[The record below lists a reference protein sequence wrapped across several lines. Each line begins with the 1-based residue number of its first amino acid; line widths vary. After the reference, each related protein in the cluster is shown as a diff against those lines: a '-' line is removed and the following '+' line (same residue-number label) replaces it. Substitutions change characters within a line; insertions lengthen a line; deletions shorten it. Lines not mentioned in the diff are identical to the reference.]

1 VVDFSLILT
10 TLYVTRDR
18 CPRLTHSAGHFAR
31 ARPIIL
37 KSLFN
42 LSYSHDWQAVAT
54 NNCIA
59 SIATAW
65 SCCINNCIEHTI
77 YHIFNFTN
85 YISCVVIRH
94 ESDRLIAK
102 DICNYICDSIYLP
115 TFNIDCKDHT
125 HHIKT
130 IIYNCKQEMKF
141 LKSKSFKS
149 KKKKSTTEEADGTTG
164 VVQSTTEDNVQEQT
178 SAIIT
183 PPSSPQAA
191 TGDEEGDSQQDNKY
205 YTGPPA
211 AIPPAYPSTPLGLGE
226 PIRVGS
232 FNFDEPTSN
241 GNSNKQTRTLTFP
254 PLYTEA
260 DTMIKL
266 SNLIY
271 TLVELR
277 DLARNGVL
285 NNPASS
291 MRILDTPL
299 PLDTAVTI
307 ITQEGEML
315 KEILDDGKHEAT
327 LSALE
332 SLLARQRESAAAKGS
347 KLAQEKKDSDDNGMF
362 GWMTNWDGC
371 LAGGFSFDELFC
383 GNVGDILGEETVKQ
397 SEGDETMSSMITT
410 VNDVKSTEEL
420 VYAVGVNPIEERIT
434 VIFRGSVTKADF
446 ITDSKISIVQAPNPQ
461 RYNDTVVD
469 GMPVGGD
476 VGVHQG
482 FYEYLFT
489 EGKKGKPSKYVEIM
503 KHVQKLYKE
512 SPTRRNYKLYVT
524 GHSLGG
530 ALGK

>member
-1 VVDFSLILT
+1 
-10 TLYVTRDR
+10 
-18 CPRLTHSAGHFAR
+18 
-31 ARPIIL
+31 
-37 KSLFN
+37 
-42 LSYSHDWQAVAT
+42 
-54 NNCIA
+54 
-59 SIATAW
+59 
-65 SCCINNCIEHTI
+65 
-77 YHIFNFTN
+77 
-85 YISCVVIRH
+85 
-94 ESDRLIAK
+94 
-102 DICNYICDSIYLP
+102 
-115 TFNIDCKDHT
+115 
-125 HHIKT
+125 
-130 IIYNCKQEMKF
+130 MKF

>member
-130 IIYNCKQEMKF
+130 IIYNCK
-141 LKSKSFKS
+141 
-149 KKKKSTTEEADGTTG
+149 
-164 VVQSTTEDNVQEQT
+164 
-178 SAIIT
+178 
-183 PPSSPQAA
+183 
-191 TGDEEGDSQQDNKY
+191 
-205 YTGPPA
+205 
-211 AIPPAYPSTPLGLGE
+211 
-226 PIRVGS
+226 
-232 FNFDEPTSN
+232 
-241 GNSNKQTRTLTFP
+241 
-254 PLYTEA
+254 
-260 DTMIKL
+260 
-266 SNLIY
+266 
-271 TLVELR
+271 
-277 DLARNGVL
+277 
-285 NNPASS
+285 
-291 MRILDTPL
+291 
-299 PLDTAVTI
+299 
-307 ITQEGEML
+307 
-315 KEILDDGKHEAT
+315 
-327 LSALE
+327 
-332 SLLARQRESAAAKGS
+332 
-347 KLAQEKKDSDDNGMF
+347 
-362 GWMTNWDGC
+362 
-371 LAGGFSFDELFC
+371 
-383 GNVGDILGEETVKQ
+383 
-397 SEGDETMSSMITT
+397 
-410 VNDVKSTEEL
+410 
-420 VYAVGVNPIEERIT
+420 
-434 VIFRGSVTKADF
+434 
-446 ITDSKISIVQAPNPQ
+446 
-461 RYNDTVVD
+461 
-469 GMPVGGD
+469 
-476 VGVHQG
+476 
-482 FYEYLFT
+482 
-489 EGKKGKPSKYVEIM
+489 
-503 KHVQKLYKE
+503 HVQKLYKE